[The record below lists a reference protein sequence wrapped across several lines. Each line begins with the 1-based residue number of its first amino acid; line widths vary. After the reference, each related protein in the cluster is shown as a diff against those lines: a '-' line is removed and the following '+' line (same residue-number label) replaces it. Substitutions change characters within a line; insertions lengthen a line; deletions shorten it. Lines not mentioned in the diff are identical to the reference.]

1 MLKNALAFL
10 LAAFAAVSQSA
21 FALPPATIADLTAG
35 ISFADVGLGVLAVA
49 ALMITFYVLKKGA
62 VMVIHAVKSM

>member
-1 MLKNALAFL
+1 MLKKIVTALVAGFG
-10 LAAFAAVSQSA
+10 FITSA
-21 FALPPATIADLTAG
+21 FALPPATIADLTTG
-35 ISFADVGLGVLAVA
+35 ISFTDVGLGVLAVA